1 MDNSPNH
8 MEKTNNFHGLFSCGD
23 GQNMQ
28 YCFIMEK
35 TGQPENA
42 STGEGDWGF
51 WHYLPYSKEDERLGM
66 VCTTAG
72 SQNIAPGT
80 VYPPVK
86 EKHPAPFRPVAEG
99 RVLPEYQI
107 IYITEGNGIFC
118 SAGKTRDVI
127 PGSMFL
133 ILPGLKHFYYP
144 KKETGWQEYWVG
156 FKGSFFNRLA
166 KQGLLSEDR
175 SFFNIG
181 QNDYFTAIFK
191 KIFDEVKFQKPLYQ
205 MKACSAVLTLITE
218 MLSRSRRQEQPDFY
232 QQTVEK
238 AKYLMEKN
246 IAGDI
251 NIPGIAAQIGIST
264 SRLNEVFKQFSSM
277 TPYQYFI
284 QLKIH
289 KAEEIL
295 SEENISVKEA
305 AWRMGFE
312 DQYYFSRLFKHKTG
326 IAPSDWKKYST
337 Q

>member
-1 MDNSPNH
+1 MDFSLAGMDKTCNTDD
-8 MEKTNNFHGLFSCGD
+8 MEKADLSET
-23 GQNMQ
+23 
-28 YCFIMEK
+28 
-35 TGQPENA
+35 A
-42 STGEGDWGF
+42 SKGDWGF

-80 VYPPVK
+80 VYPPVR

-107 IYITEGNGIFC
+107 IYVTEGEGIFC
-118 SAGKTRDVI
+118 SVGKTWDVV
-127 PGSMFL
+127 PGSML
-133 ILPGLKHFYYP
+133 LVLPAVKHYYYP

-166 KQGLLSEDR
+166 KLGLLSEDR
-175 SFFNIG
+175 LFFNIG
-181 QNDYFTAIFK
+181 LNDYFTSIFK
-191 KIFDEVKFQKPLYQ
+191 KIFDEVKSQKPLYQ

-232 QQTVEK
+232 RQIVEK
-238 AKYLMEKN
+238 AKFLMETN
-246 IAGDI
+246 IDGDI
-251 NIPGIAAQIGIST
+251 NISNIAAQIGIST
-264 SRLNEVFKQFSSM
+264 SRLNEIFKQFSSM

-289 KAEEIL
+289 KAEQIL
-295 SEENISVKEA
+295 SEENIPVKEA
-305 AWRMGFE
+305 AWRMGFD
-312 DQYYFSRLFKHKTG
+312 DQYYFSRLFKNKTG
-326 IAPSDWKKYST
+326 IAPSDWKKYSS